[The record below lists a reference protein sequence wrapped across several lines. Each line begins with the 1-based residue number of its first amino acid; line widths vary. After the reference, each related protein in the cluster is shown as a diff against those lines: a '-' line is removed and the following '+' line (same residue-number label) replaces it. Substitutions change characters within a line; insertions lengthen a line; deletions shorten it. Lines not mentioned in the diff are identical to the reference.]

1 VLPLSRWC
9 AFVCLGEIIALKPRD
24 AKEIYI
30 KKGAVAS
37 PFFAREKNLC
47 N

>member
-9 AFVCLGEIIALKPRD
+9 AFFCRGEIIALEPRD
-24 AKEIYI
+24 AEEIYI
-30 KKGAVAS
+30 KKRAAAS